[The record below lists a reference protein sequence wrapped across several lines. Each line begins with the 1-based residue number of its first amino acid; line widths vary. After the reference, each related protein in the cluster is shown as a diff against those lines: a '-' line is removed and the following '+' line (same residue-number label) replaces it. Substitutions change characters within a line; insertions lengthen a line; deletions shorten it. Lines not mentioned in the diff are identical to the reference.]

1 MGVTRR
7 HLETS
12 VSKLVSSFP
21 RRSALRTQGRKL
33 LTQEFTSYPGNAQ
46 QFQLEKEK
54 SSLWVRYASLF
65 PGLGEAG
72 IYTD

>member
-1 MGVTRR
+1 MVVSRR

-21 RRSALRTQGRKL
+21 RRSAPRSQGRKL

-54 SSLWVRYASLF
+54 SSLWIHYSPLI
-65 PGLGEAG
+65 PGFGEAG